1 LLVPLGAEI
10 AHGHLPKSIAYATAL
25 TGDWH
30 DVAALGQLV
39 FWASYHAFGGLRGLV
54 VAQTIAAAIAFG
66 ALAHGLSR
74 ETSRGGVLAVSAIVL
89 AGSLAAVMVTAAAL
103 FSLAFFAVLLALLE
117 SGPTRRSIW
126 WSVPLLALWGNL
138 HGGVLAGWALLACY
152 LVFSRGRREP
162 GLVILVLAA
171 ATVALGANPS
181 FWHTPDY
188 YRGVFQSEVAQRGD
202 GLWAPLGFGPL
213 DLLSILAAVGLGALV
228 LRRWDRIGLWEI
240 VAIVGLVAATVH
252 VARNGV
258 SLLFVAAYPAARGL
272 QIRSPSPRLVA
283 AAAAVFAVGAVAA
296 LARGPA
302 DPGSKRLAHIA
313 AQGRPVVLA
322 DAILGQQVVLVGGRV
337 WVENPIDAFRRSDQS
352 LYLDWLAGRPS
363 GDKAAGH
370 ADFVLVRPTSAAG
383 RRAAR
388 DSRLT
393 RVSRTADAVLY
404 RVKNA

>member
-1 LLVPLGAEI
+1 M
-10 AHGHLPKSIAYATAL
+10 

-54 VAQTIAAAIAFG
+54 VAQTVAAAIAFG

-74 ETSRGGVLAVSAIVL
+74 ETSRGGALAVSAIVL

-181 FWHTPDY
+181 LWHTPDY
-188 YRGVFQSEVAQRGD
+188 YRGVFHSEVARRGD
-202 GLWAPLGFGPL
+202 GLWAPLGFNVL
-213 DLLSILAAVGLGALV
+213 DLLLIAAAVSLGALV
-228 LRRWDRIGLWEI
+228 FRRWDRIRLWEI

-272 QIRSPSPRLVA
+272 QLRSPQ
-283 AAAAVFAVGAVAA
+283 
-296 LARGPA
+296 PA
-302 DPGSKRLAHIA
+302 SR
-313 AQGRPVVLA
+313 
-322 DAILGQQVVLVGGRV
+322 
-337 WVENPIDAFRRSDQS
+337 RRSGGD
-352 LYLDWLAGRPS
+352 LRPRRRCR
-363 GDKAAGH
+363 ARA
-370 ADFVLVRPTSAAG
+370 RPRRPGLETARAH
-383 RRAAR
+383 RCPRAAR
-388 DSRLT
+388 SCSPTRSSGSRSFS
-393 RVSRTADAVLY
+393 RAGASGSRTRSTPSGGPTRACTSIGSPAA
-404 RVKNA
+404 RAETRRPTARTSCSSARRPQPAGARHATHG